1 MLQVHATNTI
11 QSLTSELHQSTKCLA
26 QDLINI
32 PVLLDKDIEPLVE
45 VLLKEMATVLA
56 MLEEEQVD
64 LENAL
69 RSMP

>member
-1 MLQVHATNTI
+1 MVYATNTI
-11 QSLTSELHQSTKCLA
+11 QSLTSELHQSTKGLA

-32 PVLLDKDIEPLVE
+32 PVLLDKEIEPLVE
-45 VLLKEMATVLA
+45 ALLKEMATVLA